1 MSLWRLPAAADD
13 RHTFFAHALALS
25 AAHGPGPWPGD
36 GYPLPDEE
44 AHSLVSASALDS
56 VNTNEQAAEMIGAMV
71 RKPPEAQALQRL
83 HDLLAEYSAVD
94 FANHL
99 TGRIKDLDR
108 ERVRNLGRWLAE
120 NGTRHSAVAAG
131 IMLIGLTGDERDREL
146 LLLLGS
152 LDALTF
158 YAMEALTRTQ
168 SDRDMA
174 VFELAQRVWADGRVL
189 IVSRLKETTDPRIK
203 AWLLREGFR
212 ARYNVEYVAYI
223 AATTGDLAGAL
234 AEADVDDA
242 LLDGASGILRAL
254 CNGMPGY
261 EISDYADA
269 PVAIERY
276 LKLVRHKPSIPLINV
291 VLTLDRCLDNDWCQE
306 ILSDPDWIAVVQQA
320 IEGLDLA
327 KFAEASCPAKKLG
340 LRLHDHTKAWLEK
353 YPYDQCLW
361 SCLED
366 VDDAVVLAER
376 LLPLDELQTS
386 LASGNAA
393 GVAHP
398 AKGAFESVVRKVA
411 RHPGHGWPLLR
422 MALASHVSVV
432 SRTAVYALR
441 SWPRD
446 QLPAD
451 APEVLRQAAEAEPNG
466 KIREA
471 MTKMVQVWAGSCSS
485 LTQRA

>member
-56 VNTNEQAAEMIGAMV
+56 VKTNEQAAEMIGAMV

-189 IVSRLKETTDPRIK
+189 TVSRLKETTDPRIK

-320 IEGLDLA
+320 IEGPDLA
-327 KFAEASCPAKKLG
+327 KFAGGQLSGQETRAAPARPRESLAGEVSVRPTPLVLSRGRRRRRRTGRTSPATGRTPDQSGQRQRGRCGAPGEGGVRERRAKSGEASGA
-340 LRLHDHTKAWLEK
+340 RL
-353 YPYDQCLW
+353 
-361 SCLED
+361 
-366 VDDAVVLAER
+366 AVVAY
-376 LLPLDELQTS
+376 
-386 LASGNAA
+386 
-393 GVAHP
+393 GVGQP
-398 AKGAFESVVRKVA
+398 RVR
-411 RHPGHGWPLLR
+411 G
-422 MALASHVSVV
+422 
-432 SRTAVYALR
+432 
-441 SWPRD
+441 
-446 QLPAD
+446 
-451 APEVLRQAAEAEPNG
+451 
-466 KIREA
+466 
-471 MTKMVQVWAGSCSS
+471 
-485 LTQRA
+485 